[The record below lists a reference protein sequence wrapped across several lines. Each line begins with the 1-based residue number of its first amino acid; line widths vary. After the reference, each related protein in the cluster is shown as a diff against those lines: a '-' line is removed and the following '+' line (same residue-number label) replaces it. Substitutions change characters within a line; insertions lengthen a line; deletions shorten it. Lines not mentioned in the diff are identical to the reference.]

1 MENKKKSPWVWIGIG
16 CGIAVAGLVVFV
28 AVILFV
34 VFGAIRKSTPYQ
46 EALQRAQNDPRVV
59 AALGSPVKAGLIFSG
74 NIHTENQ
81 DGEAKL
87 DIPISGPKG
96 SASLH
101 VVASKMRGRW
111 YYNQIIVTPRSGPE
125 IDLMTSP

>member
-1 MENKKKSPWVWIGIG
+1 
-16 CGIAVAGLVVFV
+16 
-28 AVILFV
+28 
-34 VFGAIRKSTPYQ
+34 
-46 EALQRAQNDPRVV
+46 
-59 AALGSPVKAGLIFSG
+59 VKAGLIFSG